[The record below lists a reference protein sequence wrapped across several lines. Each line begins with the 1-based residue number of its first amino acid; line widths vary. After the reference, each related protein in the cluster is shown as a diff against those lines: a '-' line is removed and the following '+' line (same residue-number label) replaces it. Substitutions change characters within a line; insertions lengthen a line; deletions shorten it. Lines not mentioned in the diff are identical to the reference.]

1 MAYIAYTDPSEIPE
15 EDRVMDTDNIIQIHG
30 VHSRVIP
37 LHYELYR
44 ELMHEEGTLT
54 RIQREMIA
62 VMVSA
67 LNSCRY

>member
-1 MAYIAYTDPSEIPE
+1 MAYIAYTDPSDIPE
-15 EDRVMDTDNIIQIHG
+15 EDRVMDTDNLIQIHG

-44 ELMHEEGTLT
+44 ELMHKESPLT

-67 LNSCRY
+67 LNGCHY

>member
-1 MAYIAYTDPSEIPE
+1 
-15 EDRVMDTDNIIQIHG
+15 MDTDNIIQIHG